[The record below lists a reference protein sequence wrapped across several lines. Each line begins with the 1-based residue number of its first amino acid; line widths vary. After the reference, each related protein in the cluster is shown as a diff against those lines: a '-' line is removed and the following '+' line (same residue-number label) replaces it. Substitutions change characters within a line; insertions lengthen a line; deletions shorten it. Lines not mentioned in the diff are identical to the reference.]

1 MKKLIALMLFA
12 LFALPST
19 ALAAETGIAQPD
31 LFWYET
37 DAEGVMESVGVRF
50 GVPSDAENVV
60 YRLPEDNRMAEMQF
74 TLNGIAHVARIQPTA
89 AFENISGVQ
98 YAEWAISD
106 DCMIGWC
113 EAQAMMTR
121 DGENIVALCLWY
133 DAAPGIM
140 YSVTAAS
147 RDFLG
152 LDIQAAAEA
161 IFLPM
166 QDDADGLTAEE
177 LFAALTACTGYAGS
191 AGSSLKGARA
201 ACSLAAFAAEKQLAN
216 ADERYL
222 SEAIAD
228 ALAALS
234 EEQKAELSFN
244 LPSIHTVLTGAFENY
259 ESVRGLFEDSGCA
272 EDIALLLADPS
283 AAKHFSA
290 LFDQLLAAG
299 L

>member
-12 LFALPST
+12 LFALPSS

-133 DAAPGIM
+133 DAAPGLM

-147 RDFLG
+147 ADLIG

-161 IFLPM
+161 VFLPM

-228 ALAALS
+228 ALTSLS

-244 LPSIHTVLTGAFENY
+244 LESIHSVLTDAYADY
-259 ESVRGLFEDSGCA
+259 ESVSGLFESAGA
-272 EDIALLLADPS
+272 EDEIARLLAAPRTFE
-283 AAKHFSA
+283 HYSA
-290 LFDQLLAAG
+290 LHDQLLAAG